1 MLKRKR
7 HFAALAG
14 AYKKRTELSARRNDP
29 YENERGKV
37 TLALMQKTMNDTE
50 SFKTFITAEHRL
62 LDLHLRETFQYRDLI
77 LLFVKR
83 DFTALYKQTI
93 LGPLWA
99 IIQPLLTTVVFTVIF
114 GNLAKLTTAD
124 VPGDFAIPG
133 FLFYMAGNICWSYF
147 SSTLHATSNTFLTNR
162 ATMGKVYY
170 PRLVSP
176 IATALSNLIS
186 FGIQLI
192 MFLALWAIYFIKG
205 GTSIRV
211 TLALAL
217 LPLLVLQMIVLSVGF
232 GIIIS
237 SATTKYR
244 DLAMLVGFGLQ
255 LWHYA
260 CPVAYGLR
268 LVPEKWMSL
277 YMLNPVTP
285 IITTFRYAVFGFGY
299 FDPAY
304 YMISWAISLLVF
316 FAGLILFS
324 RIERTFM
331 DTI

>member
-1 MLKRKR
+1 MNIARMQASKNQ
-7 HFAALAG
+7 
-14 AYKKRTELSARRNDP
+14 TEA
-29 YENERGKV
+29 
-37 TLALMQKTMNDTE
+37 
-50 SFKTFITAEHRL
+50 FKTTITSDHRL
-62 LDLHLRETFQYRDLI
+62 LNLHLKETLQYHDLI

-83 DFTALYKQTI
+83 DFTAYYKQTI

-99 IIQPLLTTVVFTVIF
+99 IIQPLLTTVVFTIIF
-114 GNLAKLTTAD
+114 GSLAKLTTAD
-124 VPGDFAIPG
+124 VSGEFMIPG
-133 FLFYMAGNICWSYF
+133 FLFYMAGNICWGYF
-147 SSTLHATSNTFLTNR
+147 SSTLQATSNTFLANR
-162 ATMGKVYY
+162 TTMGKVYY

-186 FGIQLI
+186 FGIQFV
-192 MFLALWAIYFIKG
+192 MFMVIWAIYYIRG
-205 GTSIRV
+205 GTSIRM
-211 TLALAL
+211 TPAL
-217 LPLLVLQMIVLSVGF
+217 LLLPFIMIQMIIASVGF

-237 SATTKYR
+237 SVTTKYR

-260 CPVAYGLR
+260 CPVAYGLQ
-268 LVPEKWMSL
+268 LIPEQWLSL

-299 FDPAY
+299 FDPGY
-304 YMISWAISLLVF
+304 YLISWVISLLVF
-316 FAGLILFS
+316 CIGLILFS